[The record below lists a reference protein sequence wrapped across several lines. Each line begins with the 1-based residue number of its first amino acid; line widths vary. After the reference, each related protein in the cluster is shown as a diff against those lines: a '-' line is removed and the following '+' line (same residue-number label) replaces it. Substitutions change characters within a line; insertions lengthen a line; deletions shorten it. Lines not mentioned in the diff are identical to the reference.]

1 MEGWA
6 TKTTMISV
14 RRKSLGEAFELR
26 GKKRQ
31 RILSM
36 SYPGCLK
43 NGSLYI
49 LVFCDPYITR

>member
-1 MEGWA
+1 MGGWA

-14 RRKSLGEAFELR
+14 GRKSLGEAFELR

-36 SYPGCLK
+36 SYPDCLK

-49 LVFCDPYITR
+49 YIYWFFVIPI